1 MIYLNYQK
9 EEMEMTVKDLLYACG
24 NVDNKMLITVVQAT
38 GKELVSR
45 KKRVFFDE
53 LPELQMI
60 LKMEVDYFKVFP
72 CEIVILV

>member
-1 MIYLNYQK
+1 
-9 EEMEMTVKDLLYACG
+9 MTVKDLLYACG

-53 LPELQMI
+53 SPESQII
-60 LKMEVDYFKVFP
+60 LKTEVDFFKIFP
-72 CEIVILV
+72 CDIIILV

>member
-1 MIYLNYQK
+1 
-9 EEMEMTVKDLLYACG
+9 MTVKDLLYACG

-45 KKRVFFDE
+45 KKRVLFDE
-53 LPELQMI
+53 SPELQMI

-72 CEIVILV
+72 CEIVVLV

>member
-1 MIYLNYQK
+1 
-9 EEMEMTVKDLLYACG
+9 MTVKDLLYACG

-38 GKELVSR
+38 GKILVSR
-45 KKRVFFDE
+45 KNEYFFDE
-53 LPELQMI
+53 SPELQMI

>member
-1 MIYLNYQK
+1 
-9 EEMEMTVKDLLYACG
+9 MTVKDLLYVCA

-45 KKRVFFDE
+45 KKRVFFE
-53 LPELQMI
+53 ESPETQMI

>member
-1 MIYLNYQK
+1 
-9 EEMEMTVKDLLYACG
+9 MTVKDLLYACA

-45 KKRVFFDE
+45 KKRVFFE
-53 LPELQMI
+53 ESPETQMI

>member
-1 MIYLNYQK
+1 
-9 EEMEMTVKDLLYACG
+9 MTVKDLLYACG

-53 LPELQMI
+53 SPESQII
-60 LKMEVDYFKVFP
+60 LKTEVDFFKIFP
-72 CEIVILV
+72 CEIIILV

>member
-1 MIYLNYQK
+1 
-9 EEMEMTVKDLLYACG
+9 MEMTVKDLLYACG

-53 LPELQMI
+53 SPELQMI
-60 LKMEVDYFKVFP
+60 LKMEVDYFKVFTS
-72 CEIVILV
+72 EIIILV

>member
-1 MIYLNYQK
+1 
-9 EEMEMTVKDLLYACG
+9 MTVKDLLYACG

-53 LPELQMI
+53 SPELQMI
-60 LKMEVDYFKVFP
+60 LKMEVDYFKVFS